1 MDWAVSINDEPE
13 ARARAVCDVVQRV
26 LAPTGGVS
34 LITWDRE
41 RGRFGRSVS
50 TIPGQPSGIGARR
63 ARRGSGATAS
73 IVKEGR
79 VMLCPRVSA
88 NEARENPMLGEYRIE
103 SYVGA
108 PVLHR
113 GDCVG
118 ALYLLNRHPERP
130 PAHEIELLT
139 RLAQDAGAAIADD
152 PAPPSEQDN
161 GEGVDAPTGRKSSV
175 WDGIFGD
182 PTTGSA
188 IVDDTLVVR
197 SWSDAMARVWGVTGT
212 PPASLDRVFP
222 SSHVEQ
228 IREVIER
235 TRSSAG
241 VEGVTSLINGR
252 RQVTLCRLVRE
263 RPDGADRYWLST
275 YRVDELLSPAEG
287 VVCEPAARGSLGEFA
302 DLTARELEV
311 LALLGEGYGLPEI
324 ADRLCRAR
332 KTIDNHRTSL
342 GAKLGRLSLTELV
355 ALASKSGLRVED
367 VNAGGGRHAPPTH
380 TLRGVMQN
388 GRAAGES
395 GAA

>member
-1 MDWAVSINDEPE
+1 MDWAVSINDDPE
-13 ARARAVCDVVQRV
+13 ARARAVCDVIQRV

-41 RGRFGRSVS
+41 RGEFGRSVS
-50 TIPGQPSGIGARR
+50 TIPGQPTGLGSRR
-63 ARRGSGATAS
+63 VRRKEGATSS
-73 IVKEGR
+73 IVRDNR

-88 NEARENPMLGEYRIE
+88 NEARENPMLGEFRIE

-118 ALYLLNRHPERP
+118 AVYLLNRHPERP
-130 PAHEIELLT
+130 PSHEIELLT
-139 RLAQDAGAAIADD
+139 RLAQDAGAALAEDIATSRVD
-152 PAPPSEQDN
+152 
-161 GEGVDAPTGRKSSV
+161 GETDAVDAPTGRKSSV
-175 WDGIFGD
+175 WDGIFSD
-182 PTTGSA
+182 PITGSA
-188 IVDDTLVVR
+188 IVDEAMVVR
-197 SWSDAMARVWGVTGT
+197 SWSGAMSRVWGVEGS
-212 PPASLDRVFP
+212 PPAGLDRVFP
-222 SSHVEQ
+222 VSHAEQ
-228 IREVIER
+228 IRDLIER
-235 TRSSAG
+235 TAMSGG
-241 VEGVTSLINGR
+241 VEGVTSLIGGR

-263 RPDGADRYWLST
+263 RPDGADRFWLTT
-275 YRVDELLSPAEG
+275 YRVDEMLMPGDE
-287 VVCEPAARGSLGEFA
+287 VVSEPAARGSLGEFA

-367 VNAGGGRHAPPTH
+367 VNSGEGRRLPPAH
-380 TLRGVMQN
+380 TLRVAPRN
-388 GRAAGES
+388 DRAAGES